1 MVTRGSPSSI
11 LCWIILPPYSATSK
25 YSVGSSWSSTRTGAT
40 LGVAV
45 VTLVVAVVTL
55 AVAVEV
61 VMEDLGETEWERT
74 FLIAVGKGPDPE

>member
-1 MVTRGSPSSI
+1 M
-11 LCWIILPPYSATSK
+11 
-25 YSVGSSWSSTRTGAT
+25 
-40 LGVAV
+40 AV